1 MNPPLPLHSDTLP
14 PFSTAERVLQSLLV
28 PSLMALVCWL
38 AAEVNYLL
46 SHALAELFSIVIGAV
61 AMVVAA
67 TSLRF
72 TRNHF
77 VVYMAVG
84 IGWCGAIDLAH
95 LLAFKG
101 MQLLPVDSAN
111 PATQLWLAARGLQ
124 ALVLLTAPLL
134 LLRRV
139 RVVWLHV
146 GFGSAV
152 LLLMLAVASGY
163 FPDAY
168 IDGQG
173 LTPLKIYTEY
183 AIIALMALAMALF
196 WRCRHSMSRPLLSHL
211 LIAVAVLIA
220 AEFAF
225 TRYVSVYASAN
236 LIGHLLKI
244 FAYWHIY
251 LALVHTTLREP
262 FSVLARTASTYDAVP
277 DPTLV
282 IDAQGIIQQANRAA
296 ATYCQ
301 QTALDLVGQ
310 SSHALFHDPAV
321 QASDCPVCQCL
332 AAQPASFH
340 VELACGTGPQRRLLE
355 CSLAP
360 LLLPGEARGYVQV
373 VRDITERQHLMAERE
388 ALVFNLGER
397 VKELR
402 CLHAIAQLVETPG
415 LQLAQML
422 DGVAHLLPAAFLHPE
437 RIQVS
442 LETAWGYFGSPWPTP
457 APTVRQ
463 ERPLRIHGQHQGRLL
478 VWYPEAATDTATASP
493 SFLAEEAPLLDS
505 VVQQMADCIERI
517 QAADK
522 VQRLSNLYELL
533 STTNRAVVYSQN
545 RDELL
550 ERLYH
555 GLIAH
560 GTFPMLF
567 LALYPAPGQP
577 LQLARTHGI
586 PPDLLPILQQT
597 IERPDS
603 TIQGLLPGLVD
614 GQIRVYDVPA
624 AAEDPWLVFL
634 HQQHIWQ
641 RALLPL
647 FYDGQLLGVF
657 GLYASQQNLFEHD
670 EMLLLNEMASDL
682 SFALRNFSNAQ
693 HLRAA
698 QAQASQSE
706 QRFSELFNA
715 SPSPM
720 QIYSLATG
728 ELRTLN
734 KAFQQWLGY
743 APEDIANVE
752 LWFERAYPDPTTR
765 QQLRQHWEQGL
776 ELACQGRVIESPEL
790 VLCCKDGSARIARGT
805 MAQVGDEAIVAWTDL
820 TDIRCSQR
828 TLLES
833 ETRFR
838 NMIEQTISGI
848 YVRRGGRIIY
858 VNPSYC
864 EMIGWSAQELL
875 GNDILNFTTHDSPNL
890 ARIQAAWQRLETGER
905 NVAYSV
911 PMRRKDGSIIQLGL
925 HANQIIWDDGEEAT
939 IVLAQDETE
948 RQRAEAQIAS
958 YVRQLEDSMKAT
970 LQAVSN
976 MVEMRDP
983 YTAGH
988 ERRVGLIA
996 GDIAR
1001 HLGWQEERCAML
1013 ELVGL
1018 VHDIGKIAVPAEILT
1033 KPSRLSDLEMEI
1045 VKCHAQTG
1053 YEILKDVHFPL
1064 PVADIIRQ
1072 HHERLDGTGYP
1083 QGLRGEQIMPEARVL
1098 AVADV
1103 LESMAADRPYRPALG
1118 LDVALA
1124 EIVRGRGSIYDT
1136 EVADALVQMV
1146 QEQGYTLPQ

>member
-1 MNPPLPLHSDTLP
+1 MNQPLPLDSDTLHP
-14 PFSTAERVLQSLLV
+14 SSPWERMLQSLLV

-38 AAEVNYLL
+38 AADVNYLL

-77 VVYMAVG
+77 VVYVAVG
-84 IGWCGAIDLAH
+84 IGWCGAMDLAH

-124 ALVLLTAPLL
+124 ALVLLTAPLW
-134 LLRRV
+134 LLRSV
-139 RVVWLHV
+139 GVVWLHL
-146 GFGSAV
+146 GFGSAAM
-152 LLLMLAVASGY
+152 LLMSLVASGY

-173 LTPLKIYTEY
+173 LTAFKIYTEY
-183 AIIALMALAMALF
+183 AIIAVMAVAMALF
-196 WRCRHSMSRPLLSHL
+196 WRYRRFMSQPLLSNL
-211 LIAVAVLIA
+211 LLAIGLLIA

-236 LIGHLLKI
+236 LMGHLLKI
-244 FAYWHIY
+244 FAYWHVY

-262 FSVLARTASTYDAVP
+262 FSALARTASTYDAVP

-282 IDAQGIIQQANRAA
+282 IDSQGQIRQANQAA
-296 ATYCQ
+296 ARYCQ
-301 QTALDLVGQ
+301 QSAAALVGQ
-310 SSHALFHDPAV
+310 SSHALFHDTSIA
-321 QASDCPVCQCL
+321 ASDCPVCQRL
-332 AAQPASFH
+332 AAKPDNLH
-340 VELACGTGPQRRLLE
+340 IELACGIGPQRRLLE
-355 CSLAP
+355 CSLAA
-360 LLLPGEARGYVQV
+360 LRFPGDSQQGYVQV
-373 VRDITERQHLMAERE
+373 VRDITERQHLVAERE
-388 ALVFNLGER
+388 ALVFTLGER

-402 CLHAIAQLVETPG
+402 CLHAIAQLIETPG

-422 DGVAHLLPAAFLHPE
+422 DGVAQLLPAAFLHPQQ
-437 RIQVS
+437 IQVS
-442 LETAWGYFGSPWPTP
+442 IESAWGNFGSSLPTP
-457 APTVRQ
+457 LPAVQQVRK
-463 ERPLRIHGQHQGRLL
+463 LHVNGQNQGRLL
-478 VWYPEAATDTATASP
+478 VWYPAPTQQATAQP
-493 SFLAEEAPLLDS
+493 HFLDEEKPLLDS
-505 VVQQMADCIERI
+505 VVQQIVDCIERI
-517 QAADK
+517 QTADK

-555 GLIAH
+555 GLIVH

-567 LALYPAPGQP
+567 LALHPAAGQP
-577 LQLARTHGI
+577 LQLVRTHGI

-597 IERPDS
+597 IEQPDS
-603 TIQGLLPGLVD
+603 TIQSLLPGLVD

-624 AAEDPWLVFL
+624 ATDAWLRFL

-657 GLYASQQNLFEHD
+657 GLYASQKNLFEHD

-706 QRFSELFNA
+706 HRFSELFNA

-728 ELRTLN
+728 QLRILN
-734 KAFQQWLGY
+734 QAFQQWLGY
-743 APEDIANVE
+743 APQDIPNVE
-752 LWFERAYPDPTTR
+752 AWFEQAYPDPATR

-776 ELACQGRVIESPEL
+776 ELARQGTVIESPEL
-790 VLCCKDGSARIARGT
+790 VLRCKDGSARIARGT
-805 MAQVGDEAIVAWTDL
+805 MAQVGDEAIIAWTDL
-820 TDIRCSQR
+820 TDIRRSQR

-848 YVRRGGRIIY
+848 YVRRGGCIIY

-864 EMIGWSAQELL
+864 DMIGWSAQELL

-890 ARIQAAWQRLETGER
+890 ARIQAAWKRLETGER

-925 HANQIIWDDGEEAT
+925 NANQIIWDDGEEAT

-1001 HLGWQEERCAML
+1001 HLGWEEERCAML

-1072 HHERLDGTGYP
+1072 HHERMDGTGYP
-1083 QGLRGEQIMPEARVL
+1083 QGLRGDEIMPEARVL

-1124 EIVRGRGSIYDT
+1124 EIVRGRGSIYDS

>member
-1 MNPPLPLHSDTLP
+1 MTQLLSLHPDTLHP
-14 PFSTAERVLQSLLV
+14 PSPWERVLQSVLV
-28 PSLMALVCWL
+28 PSLMALVCGL

-84 IGWCGAIDLAH
+84 IGWCGAIDLTH

-139 RVVWLHV
+139 GVVWLHL
-146 GFGSAV
+146 GFGSAATLSM
-152 LLLMLAVASGY
+152 LLVASGY

-168 IDGQG
+168 IDDQG
-173 LTPLKIYTEY
+173 LTAFKIYTEY
-183 AIIALMALAMALF
+183 AIIAVMAVAMALF
-196 WRCRHSMSRPLLSHL
+196 WRYRRFMSQPLLVNL
-211 LIAVAVLIA
+211 LLAVGLLIA

-244 FAYWHIY
+244 FAYWHVY

-262 FSVLARTASTYDAVP
+262 FSVLARTASTYEAVP

-282 IDAQGIIQQANRAA
+282 IDSQGQIRQANQAA
-296 ATYCQ
+296 ARHCQ
-301 QTALDLVGQ
+301 QDAAALIGQ
-310 SSHALFHDPAV
+310 SSHTLFHDASVAV
-321 QASDCPVCQCL
+321 ADCPVCQRL
-332 AAQPASFH
+332 AAQPENFH
-340 VELACGTGPQRRLLE
+340 IELACGAGAQRRLLE
-355 CSLAP
+355 CSLAA
-360 LLLPGEARGYVQV
+360 LHFPGEARGYVQV

-397 VKELR
+397 IKELR
-402 CLHAIAQLVETPG
+402 CLHAIAQLIETPG
-415 LQLAQML
+415 LQLPQML
-422 DGVAHLLPAAFLHPE
+422 DGVPQLLPAAFLHPQQL
-437 RIQVS
+437 QVS
-442 LETAWGYFGSPWPTP
+442 IESAWGNFGSPLPTP
-457 APTVRQ
+457 LPAVQQTRSLHVN
-463 ERPLRIHGQHQGRLL
+463 GQDQGRLL
-478 VWYPEAATDTATASP
+478 VWYPAPTQAATAQP
-493 SFLAEEAPLLDS
+493 HFLDEEKPLLDS
-505 VVQQMADCIERI
+505 VVQQIVDCIERI
-517 QAADK
+517 QAAEK

-550 ERLYH
+550 ERLYQ

-567 LALYPAPGQP
+567 LALHPAPGQP
-577 LQLARTHGI
+577 LQLVCTHGV
-586 PPDLLPILQQT
+586 PSNLLPILQQV
-597 IERPDS
+597 IEQPDS
-603 TIQGLLPGLVD
+603 TIQTLLPGLVD
-614 GQIRVYDVPA
+614 GEIRVYDVPA
-624 AAEDPWLVFL
+624 GSDTWLNFL

-657 GLYASQQNLFEHD
+657 GLYASQHNLFEHD

-682 SFALRNFSNAQ
+682 SFALHNFSNAQ
-693 HLRAA
+693 HLRTA

-720 QIYSLATG
+720 QIYSVATG

-734 KAFQQWLGY
+734 QAFQQWLGY
-743 APEDIANVE
+743 TPQDIPTMEA
-752 LWFERAYPDPTTR
+752 WFEQAYPDAATC

-776 ELACQGRVIESPEL
+776 KQTGQGRPIESPEL
-790 VLCCKDGSARIARGT
+790 LLRCKDGSTRIAQGT
-805 MAQVGDEAIVAWTDL
+805 MAQVGDDAIIAWTDL
-820 TDIRCSQR
+820 SEIRHSQR

-848 YVRRGGRIIY
+848 YVRRGGCIIY

-875 GNDILNFTTHDSPNL
+875 GHDILNFTTEDAGNR
-890 ARIQAAWQRLETGER
+890 ARIQTAWQRLESGER

-925 HANQIIWDDGEEAT
+925 NANQIIWDDGQEAT
-939 IVLAQDETE
+939 IVMAQDETE

-996 GDIAR
+996 GAIAR

-1033 KPSRLSDLEMEI
+1033 KPGRLSDLEMEI

-1072 HHERLDGTGYP
+1072 HHERMDGTGYP
-1083 QGLRGEQIMPEARVL
+1083 QRLRGEQIMPEARVL

-1124 EIVRGRGSIYDT
+1124 EIVRGRGSIYDP